1 MKRSTKDKIFAI
13 AVIVMVITGTVRGL
27 FYARLYGKNSIVTQF
42 SIEVELKEDLIC
54 EDYNDHLNRLINFVL
69 GEGDPEYPM
78 PSQTVTVPKGS
89 IGKIDRTIRYY
100 NPDKTDSGKITG
112 SKVVFTLSDG
122 SKVGLMI
129 SETPEGENPEEGIIS
144 INTLTEDPDVKSKYG
159 KAFDD
164 FHAKWTGHLIMGAA
178 MGFGVFAVIGL
189 ILGLIYRFVANDKV
203 RTALIIIAVVIILIS
218 AVKIYYAVWAFD
230 RLH

>member
-1 MKRSTKDKIFAI
+1 MKRSPKDKIFAI

-27 FYARLYGKNSIVTQF
+27 FDARLYGKNSIVTQF

-54 EDYNDHLNRLINFVL
+54 EDYNDHLNRLINYVL

-78 PSQTVTVPKGS
+78 PSQTVTIPKGS
-89 IGKIDRTIRYY
+89 IGKIDRTIWYY
-100 NPDKTDSGKITG
+100 TADKTDSGKITG

-122 SKVGLMI
+122 SKVELMI
-129 SETPEGENPEEGIIS
+129 SETPEEEKPEEGIIS
-144 INTLTEDPDVKSKYG
+144 INTLTEDPDVISKYS

-164 FHAKWTGHLIMGAA
+164 YQAKWTGHQIKGAA
-178 MGFGVFAVIGL
+178 VGFGVFAVIGL

-203 RTALIIIAVVIILIS
+203 RTLLIVVAVAIILIS